1 MKSTSGKRPDK
12 DDLPEIR
19 RKDLVLSVCC
29 HDCTFFRRQAV
40 FKQPCSDLGTAG
52 SSKPCFRFVPDPAQL
67 DEPERVFRAL
77 AAIGGAK
84 KPTLMA
90 SVVEGAKRVKKL
102 GFRVG
107 QRVYFRLAGDDY
119 LNNYAA
125 AAVVGATRDRLVLMG
140 EQGFTAFLYPTSVM
154 AKADFESKRNRL
166 VKRDKVNDPDGGF
179 KKLRVGDK
187 EKLLAYLPQ
196 LAKTDAKRKR
206 GRPPGK
212 RKKGPIILNAQVP
225 Q

>member
-1 MKSTSGKRPDK
+1 MKAASGKKPDK

-19 RKDLVLSVCC
+19 RKEIVLPVNCG
-29 HDCTFFRRQAV
+29 DCTFFRRQAV

-84 KPTLMA
+84 KPVLMA
-90 SVVEGAKRVKKL
+90 SVLEGAKRVKKL

-107 QRVYFRLAGDDY
+107 QRVYFRPAGDDY

-125 AAVVGATRDRLVLMG
+125 AAVVGASKDRLVLMG
-140 EQGFTAFLYPTSVM
+140 EQGFTAFLYPSSVM
-154 AKADFESKRNRL
+154 TKADFEKKRGRL
-166 VKRDKVNDPDGGF
+166 VKRDKVNDPNGGF
-179 KKLRVGDK
+179 KKLRVGSA

-196 LAKTDAKRKR
+196 LAKADGKKKR

-212 RKKGPIILNAQVP
+212 RKKGPIILNAQV
-225 Q
+225 QQ